1 MWLRAFLMVCLLID
15 GTYVSPDRFNAFTCL
30 SNNLAEQLVRSQSQ
44 SMAGWAEWFRVHA
57 TADFRCVHTIVV
69 LVVPQPQAVEDR
81 ISFGNQ
87 SITVAAFRC
96 QVEFDQRIEAIPAE
110 PAGGLDC
117 GVKLPNNSVP
127 LVITPSPLR
136 SKASH
141 ASSVSGAVH
150 DNRSLMPLLS
160 RSKFTPLTVLVRSKP
175 LPETSTRTGDGGQE
189 NMQLLSK
196 ISAKPL
202 QSLSTPSWHVEQ
214 SISPPPKYTG
224 PSNPGPQLQMSSPS
238 ILPSQLLSMP
248 SEQFSVAVGL
258 IKLLPSGP

>member
-110 PAGGLDC
+110 TSRRIGLRRE
-117 GVKLPNNSVP
+117 V
-127 LVITPSPLR
+127 
-136 SKASH
+136 A
-141 ASSVSGAVH
+141 
-150 DNRSLMPLLS
+150 
-160 RSKFTPLTVLVRSKP
+160 
-175 LPETSTRTGDGGQE
+175 E
-189 NMQLLSK
+189 QLC
-196 ISAKPL
+196 
-202 QSLSTPSWHVEQ
+202 
-214 SISPPPKYTG
+214 SIGYH
-224 PSNPGPQLQMSSPS
+224 
-238 ILPSQLLSMP
+238 
-248 SEQFSVAVGL
+248 SVAVA
-258 IKLLPSGP
+258 IQSEPRIIRFRRRPR